1 MYVHRRLHPEF
12 GFVGLSHKIGHDEPL
27 MSLQILF
34 CLMFME
40 DRVKK
45 GLGEIW
51 THKTTF
57 EMTQSCFVSI
67 GLIDDMINVLSDSK

>member
-1 MYVHRRLHPEF
+1 
-12 GFVGLSHKIGHDEPL
+12 
-27 MSLQILF
+27 
-34 CLMFME
+34 ME

-57 EMTQSCFVSI
+57 EMTQSSFVSI
-67 GLIDDMINVLSDSK
+67 DLIDDMINVLSDSKKIANWLNNLILHDIL